1 MPIERA
7 NANIRV
13 RASKDSFL
21 VINRSQF
28 TLMLVWGCTV
38 HKVQGLALEKV
49 VISFDLV
56 KQRSFNYEQMYVVLS
71 RVTSLDNLYLIG

>member
-1 MPIERA
+1 
-7 NANIRV
+7 
-13 RASKDSFL
+13 
-21 VINRSQF
+21 
-28 TLMLVWGCTV
+28 MLVWGCTV